1 MRISDWSSDVCS
13 SDLVIIGNGG
23 AELGVR
29 GYVSAYDAETGKLD
43 WRLFTVP
50 GVPSQPPENATRA
63 MAQKT
68 WFGDQYWKLGGGGTV
83 WDSMAYDPALD
94 LLYIGTGNGSTWNR
108 KVRSDGKGDNLFLSS
123 IVALKP
129 ETGDYVW
136 HYQTTPGESWD
147 FTATQSLI
155 LADLN
160 IDGKARKVI
169 MQAPKNGFFYVID
182 RSNGELISAKNFVNV
197 TWASGVDM
205 KTGRPVDTPEDRKST
220 RLNSSH

>member
-43 WRLFTVP
+43 WRFFTVP
-50 GVPSQPPENATRA
+50 GDPSQPPENATMA

-94 LLYIGTGNGSTWNR
+94 LLYIGTG
-108 KVRSDGKGDNLFLSS
+108 
-123 IVALKP
+123 
-129 ETGDYVW
+129 
-136 HYQTTPGESWD
+136 
-147 FTATQSLI
+147 
-155 LADLN
+155 
-160 IDGKARKVI
+160 
-169 MQAPKNGFFYVID
+169 
-182 RSNGELISAKNFVNV
+182 
-197 TWASGVDM
+197 
-205 KTGRPVDTPEDRKST
+205 DRKST